1 MEFKG
6 NGQFSLG
13 NLRETEISI
22 SPLESYR
29 KCVCFPRI
37 YQTKNVVKFH
47 NFLQCREQ
55 RQRQILVGISILK
68 SWVKIKGFDPFK
80 VSLLIGSLDMRL
92 MNVHEI
98 IAGNIRTAVQK
109 LNPDTFQN
117 KANISFI
124 KDLSIDRNLKKWFAL
139 SDDARKYSSTDTI
152 EQFNW
157 FLIAPQSIS
166 QHTILRV
173 LSNRPS
179 IPSTHGQKG

>member
-1 MEFKG
+1 MSGSTESFLKLSDFKLECWQETIISPKNRRTKIAPIIMLNFNFQFFPIIAEKSPAQQKIPKSPHSSSMEFKG

-13 NLRETEISI
+13 NLRETEIYI

-55 RQRQILVGISILK
+55 RQRQILVSISILK

-92 MNVHEI
+92 MNVRSMLEI
-98 IAGNIRTAVQK
+98 FG
-109 LNPDTFQN
+109 
-117 KANISFI
+117 
-124 KDLSIDRNLKKWFAL
+124 
-139 SDDARKYSSTDTI
+139 
-152 EQFNW
+152 
-157 FLIAPQSIS
+157 PQCK
-166 QHTILRV
+166 
-173 LSNRPS
+173 N
-179 IPSTHGQKG
+179 